1 MFPKFHFYKNYNK
14 YSLKNYKNRF
24 SLRNDTDQRLKR
36 KHSTDDQESLKKVK
50 IEQDLLKNQFNT
62 NTSKNSIQQL
72 YEIKQIQPIEFEMLS
87 SEGPQHKPIFKF
99 SLKFKFNDF
108 EQLFNGE
115 GLNKKAA
122 KTVAAIKAL
131 LFLIENCKNFDK
143 EYLKALISFDMKLH
157 NIKDFEISNV
167 KPMHESLNE
176 KDNESLL
183 LKNEKTNIENIEKPI
198 IENNEKTNIQNYHS
212 ESKIL
217 RTAYDLKTRE
227 IIATKIPMTIF
238 SHMLASTQNYSFNCL
253 SETGMS
259 HSKLFKM
266 ELRIEKNCFDS
277 PSIVTTVDLKTLNA
291 NESLLFTEFQNEYSF
306 IGFGPSLKLAKSRAA
321 QLALEFLFDI
331 KITSPGF

>member
-1 MFPKFHFYKNYNK
+1 MFTKFHFY
-14 YSLKNYKNRF
+14 KNYKNRF
-24 SLRNDTDQRLKR
+24 SLRNDTDQTLKR
-36 KHSTDDQESLKKVK
+36 KYSTDDQEALKKVK
-50 IEQDLLKNQFNT
+50 IEQDLSKNQFNT
-62 NTSKNSIQQL
+62 NTLKNSIQQL
-72 YEIKQIQPIEFEMLS
+72 YEVKQIQPIEFEMLS

-143 EYLKALISFDMKLH
+143 EYLKTLISFDMKLH

-167 KPMHESLNE
+167 KPIHESLNE
-176 KDNESLL
+176 QDNNESLL
-183 LKNEKTNIENIEKPI
+183 LKNEKTNTENIEKPNF
-198 IENNEKTNIQNYHS
+198 ENNEKTNNENNHS
-212 ESKIL
+212 ESKNL
-217 RTAYDLKTRE
+217 KTAYDLKTRE
-227 IIATKIPMTIF
+227 IIATKVPMTIF

-277 PSIVTTVDLKTLNA
+277 PSVVTTVDLKTLNA

-331 KITSPGF
+331 KITSPGFQNFF